1 MPKKSLWKRILH
13 FLSDY
18 KWYILIAVIFVSA
31 TLFGI
36 FLLSGLDPYHR
47 RSLLANMLL
56 WIPLGAFNTMIFVIF
71 LYWLHYGG
79 GSFAKLTTKA
89 VKSSEVQVKWE
100 DVIGM
105 DEAKQE
111 AMEVVNLINDRT
123 KIKKI
128 GGKVLRG
135 ILMIGPPGC
144 GKTYLAKAIATE
156 TGLPFLSIS
165 GSEFVEIFVGVG
177 ASRMRKLF
185 KTARRLAEE
194 HGGCIIFIDEID
206 AVARK
211 RVFSVFGGTE
221 ETNSTQ
227 NQLLA
232 EMDGLKSDDKYN
244 IVVIGATN
252 ASEDSLDPALLRP
265 GRFDRKIYIDKPSLK
280 DREKIFAYYLSKVSH
295 EPDIDVGRLARRAVY
310 KSPAE
315 IANIVREAT
324 MIALRNGKDSIGWKE
339 LSEAMERVDLGIKH
353 RRNFTPQEKERIAYH
368 EAGHLITM
376 YLLHPTDDVFKASI
390 ISRKDALGV
399 VYHQPREEFYTSD
412 RERLLAN
419 IKVALSGYTAEK
431 IRFGVTSDGVIS
443 DFNAAMKL
451 AHTMVWRLGMNS
463 LNMLGDLG
471 AIPAEHLSEEI
482 KTKLNNDVQNILTSC
497 QQEVEELLN
506 RERHILDRFA
516 QELISKEELEYDE
529 IERIFAEYGKYN
541 PKTGS
546 SFAPPAE

>member
-18 KWYILIAVIFVSA
+18 KWYILIAVIFITS

-111 AMEVVNLINDRT
+111 AMEVVNLIKDRT

-412 RERLLAN
+412 KERLLAN

-451 AHTMVWRLGMNS
+451 AHVMVWRLGMNS

-497 QQEVEELLN
+497 QREVEELLN
-506 RERHILDRFA
+506 KERHILDRFA

>member
-1 MPKKSLWKRILH
+1 MPKKSLWKIFFN
-13 FLSDY
+13 FLRDY
-18 KWYILIAVIFVSA
+18 KWYVLIAALFISA
-31 TLFGI
+31 TVFGI
-36 FLLSGLDPYHR
+36 ILLFQLDPYHR
-47 RSLLANMLL
+47 ISLLANMML
-56 WIPLGAFNTMIFVIF
+56 WIPLGAFNTVIFVIF

-79 GSFAKLTTKA
+79 GSFAKFTTKS
-89 VKSSEVQVKWE
+89 VKSSEVQVKWD
-100 DVIGM
+100 DVVGM
-105 DEAKQE
+105 EEAKQE
-111 AMEVVNLINDRT
+111 AMEVVNLIKDRT

-280 DREKIFAYYLSKVSH
+280 DREKLFAYYLSKVKH
-295 EPDIDVGRLARRAVY
+295 DPDIDVGRLARRAVY

-324 MIALRNGKDSIGWKE
+324 MIALRNGKESIGWKE
-339 LSEAMERVDLGIKH
+339 LSEAMERIDLGIKH
-353 RRNFTPQEKERIAYH
+353 RRHFTPQEKERIAYH
-368 EAGHLITM
+368 EAGHLIVM

-390 ISRKDALGV
+390 ISRKDTLGV

-412 RERLLAN
+412 KNRLLAN
-419 IKVALSGYTAEK
+419 IKVALGGYTAEK
-431 IRFGVTSDGVIS
+431 LRFGTTSDGVSS
-443 DFNAAMKL
+443 DF
-451 AHTMVWRLGMNS
+451 AHATHIAYLMVWRLGMNS
-463 LNMLGDLG
+463 IGMVGDLT
-471 AIPAEHLSEEI
+471 AIPSDLLSEEI
-482 KTKLNNDVQNILTSC
+482 KNKLNLDVQNILQTC
-497 QQEVEELLN
+497 QKEVEELLQQ
-506 RERHILDRFA
+506 ESHILDRFA

-529 IERIFAEYGKYN
+529 IERIFLEYGKSN
-541 PKTGS
+541 PRFVS
-546 SFAPPAE
+546 STE

>member
-1 MPKKSLWKRILH
+1 MKKFWKRTKYFIKDNFLYLILAI
-13 FLSDY
+13 
-18 KWYILIAVIFVSA
+18 ILISA
-31 TLFGI
+31 LIVGTVLLFK
-36 FLLSGLDPYHR
+36 LDPYHR
-47 RSLLANMLL
+47 LSMLTQLLL
-56 WIPLGAFNTMIFVIF
+56 WVPVGAIQTLIFVIF

-79 GSFAKLTTKA
+79 GSFAANFAAKA
-89 VKSSEVQVKWE
+89 VKSQDVQVRWD
-100 DVIGM
+100 DVVGM
-105 DEAKQE
+105 EEAKQE
-111 AMEVVNLINDRT
+111 AMEVVNLIKDRT

-135 ILMIGPPGC
+135 ILMVGPPGC

-156 TGLPFLSIS
+156 SGLPFLSIS

-177 ASRMRKLF
+177 AARMRKLF
-185 KTARRLAEE
+185 KTARRLADE
-194 HGGCIIFIDEID
+194 HGGCIVFIDEID
-206 AVARK
+206 AVARR

-232 EMDGLKSDDKYN
+232 EMDGLKTDDRYN

-252 ASEDSLDPALLRP
+252 ASEDTLDPALLRP

-280 DREKIFAYYLSKVSH
+280 DREKIFAYYLAKVKH
-295 EPDIDVGRLARRAVY
+295 EPNIDVGRLARRAVY

-324 MIALRNGKDSIGWKE
+324 MIALRNGKESIGWKE

-353 RRNFTPQEKERIAYH
+353 RRHFTPQEKERIAYH
-368 EAGHLITM
+368 EAGHLIVM

-390 ISRKDALGV
+390 ISRKDTLGV

-412 RERLLAN
+412 KNRLLAN
-419 IKVALSGYTAEK
+419 IKVALGGYTAEK
-431 IRFGVTSDGVIS
+431 IRFGTTSDGVIS
-443 DFNAAMKL
+443 DFNHATKI

-463 LNMLGDLG
+463 LGIVGDLT
-471 AIPAEHLSEEI
+471 AIPSEQLSEDL
-482 KTKLNNDVQNILTSC
+482 KSKLNADVQNTLNSC
-497 QQEVEELLN
+497 LKEVEDLLHN
-506 RERHILDRFA
+506 ERPILDRFA

-529 IERIFAEYGKYN
+529 IERIFAEYGKGN
-541 PKTGS
+541 PRFT
-546 SFAPPAE
+546 PRQ